1 MQKFTLAQFDS
12 LTTLA
17 EKVEFLRALQQHFS
31 SAAEFARKNGLQEA
45 PKEAYAIKANKAFN
59 FYKKRIQKVEDGIT
73 LSQLLSFLED
83 IRQGFISPLLLKD
96 TFNRL
101 LPEALLD
108 PYHRDYRPLWSE
120 FFLHVDLP
128 NLLGKVPPL
137 AFLTAFH
144 IHYFGSNLH
153 AEKRHFTSQLL
164 KKALP
169 FSTKEMIAV
178 IETLLDDEMSLD
190 EYQEKGVKY
199 LALVVLQHIANTPAM
214 LQEIKAQ
221 RGELLT
227 VFVDKIDFFGKEFS
241 NIYFQDE
248 SDSLIFSD
256 FLLKVKEQVYS
267 GEMLEKLSLTLFKKH
282 LNRDHTQNC
291 HYIVKNIHNLS
302 ENNQRVILDEICTHL
317 NDSMKD
323 AQIADLFKVSNS
335 LLVLARDKTL
345 LSKEKTALKS
355 IYDNLNT
362 YLKEKYIGLANS
374 LFPETQLEKIHSS
387 SINIKTLQEAPFYIN
402 PKDSYKAF
410 LNYIENMEELT
421 SHFSIT
427 EMPDWFGKLK
437 MIGLN
442 LVDFVNTYSKE
453 LEEANHKKN
462 LERKAKRQ
470 AVLAEYEMLKE
481 SLLQSVE
488 YY

>member
-17 EKVEFLRALQQHFS
+17 EKIEFLRALQQHFD
-31 SAAEFARKNGLQEA
+31 SAIEFARKNGLQEIQ
-45 PKEAYAIKANKAFN
+45 KDTYTNEAKKAFK
-59 FYKKRIQKVEDGIT
+59 FYKNRIRKVEGDIT
-73 LSQLLSFLED
+73 LPQLLSFVED

-101 LPEALLD
+101 LPEVLLD
-108 PYHRDYRPLWSE
+108 PYHKEYRPLWGE
-120 FFLHVDLP
+120 FFLHIDLP

-137 AFLTAFH
+137 AFLNAFH

-153 AEKRHFTSQLL
+153 AEKRHFTSQLP
-164 KKALP
+164 KQALP

-178 IETLLDDEMSLD
+178 IETLLDDEMMLD

-227 VFVDKIDFFGKEFS
+227 VFVNKIDSFDKEFS

-248 SDSLIFSD
+248 FNSLIFSD

-267 GEMLEKLSLTLFKKH
+267 GEMLDKLSLNLFRKH
-282 LNRDHTQNC
+282 LNKHHTENC
-291 HYIVKNIHNLS
+291 HYIVENAHNLS
-302 ENNQRVILDEICTHL
+302 ENNQRIVLDEIYTSL
-317 NDSMKD
+317 NNSLKSV
-323 AQIADLFKVSNS
+323 QIKGLFEVSCS
-335 LLVLARDKTL
+335 LLVLAQDEII
-345 LSKEKTALKS
+345 LSKDKTALKS
-355 IYDNLNT
+355 VYDNLNACF
-362 YLKEKYIGLANS
+362 KEKYAS
-374 LFPETQLEKIHSS
+374 LTDNLFLETQLEKIHGS
-387 SINIKTLQEAPFYIN
+387 SINIKALQEAPFYIN

-410 LNYIENMEELT
+410 VNCIENIEELV
-421 SHFSIT
+421 SYFSIT
-427 EMPDWFGKLK
+427 EIPDWFGKLK
-437 MIGLN
+437 MISLS
-442 LVDFVNTYSKE
+442 LVDFVNTYTKE
-453 LEEANHKKN
+453 LEEANRQKN

-470 AVLAEYEMLKE
+470 AILAEYETLKE